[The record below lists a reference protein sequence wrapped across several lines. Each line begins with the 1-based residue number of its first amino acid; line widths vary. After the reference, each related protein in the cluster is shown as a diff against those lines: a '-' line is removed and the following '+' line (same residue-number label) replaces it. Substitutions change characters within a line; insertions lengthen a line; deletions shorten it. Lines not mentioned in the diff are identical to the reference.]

1 MRGIQ
6 TSTCS
11 TQLSY
16 HKYAPAA
23 KVQEMFQDDLRSD
36 AARKVHRQLKDLRL
50 PTLDD
55 VKPEFDELAN
65 QLGVGH
71 S

>member
-1 MRGIQ
+1 
-6 TSTCS
+6 
-11 TQLSY
+11 
-16 HKYAPAA
+16 
-23 KVQEMFQDDLRSD
+23 MFQDDLRSD